1 MKTALVTGGAGFI
14 GSHLVDGLV
23 RRGYKV
29 VVLDN
34 FLTGV
39 YENLKGLPVSI
50 ECGSVTD
57 LGLVRRLVGQTDYV
71 FHLAAITSV
80 PWSMAHPE
88 ETRDTNVVGTDY
100 VLSAA
105 SDAGVKKVAYA
116 SSSAVYG
123 QSSLPLMEDME
134 PSPESPYGSTK
145 LEGELIAQALAQCVC
160 LRYFNVYGPRQ
171 RRESGAVIPRFI
183 HNVLEGKPPVIYGDG
198 MQTRD
203 FVFVADVVAATIMMA
218 ENGVSGVFNI
228 GSGETVTVNELLN
241 SVVSVFGKPIQ
252 PEYRGVRRGDVLH
265 SAPNITKAQSY
276 GFFPSYSLMQG
287 IEATVKEATC

>member
-29 VVLDN
+29 VVLDD
-34 FLTGV
+34 FSTGV
-39 YENLKGLPVSI
+39 HENLKGLPVSI
-50 ECGSVTD
+50 VCGSVAD
-57 LGLVRRLVGQTDYV
+57 LALVRRLVWQADYV

-88 ETRDTNVVGTDY
+88 ETRDTNVVGTEN

-105 SDAGVKKVAYA
+105 AGVKKVVYA

-123 QSSLPLMEDME
+123 QASPPLMEDMV

-145 LEGELIAQALAQCVC
+145 LEGELIAQALPQCVC

-183 HNVLEGKPPVIYGDG
+183 HDVLEGKPPVIYGDG
-198 MQTRD
+198 TQTRD

-228 GSGETVTVNELLN
+228 GSGEPVTVNELLN
-241 SVVSVFGKPIQ
+241 SVVSVIGKPVQ
-252 PEYRGVRRGDVLH
+252 PEYREVREGDILH
-265 SAPNITKAQSY
+265 SAANITKAQSY
-276 GFFPSYSLMQG
+276 GFAPSYNLMQG